1 MMIDTHCHLDIKDYD
16 DIDSVINNMDGN
28 IMIASG
34 CNMQTNKRVL
44 ELVNKY
50 NNIYGTIGVH
60 PEEINDNFAENLKF
74 IEKNLDNP
82 KIVGIGEI
90 GLDYYWNKNNKQQ
103 QVDAFIKQID
113 LAKKYNKPIVIH
125 SREAIEETYNILRDN
140 LGPIKATLH
149 CYSST
154 LDMAKKFLKLGV
166 NFGVGGVV
174 TFKNSTKLQEVV
186 KGLDIENFMLE
197 TDSPYL
203 TPEPFR
209 GKKNEPYNIIYVAKK
224 IAEIKDMPLEKVLEI
239 TTQNAINQFDLN
251 M

>member
-1 MMIDTHCHLDIKDYD
+1 MMIDTHCHLDTKDYE
-16 DIDSVINNMDGN
+16 DIDLVINNMNGN

-34 CNMQTNKRVL
+34 CNMQTNKRVI

-60 PEEINDNFAENLKF
+60 PEEITNDFEENLKF
-74 IEKNLDNP
+74 IEKNMNNP

-90 GLDYYWNKNNKQQ
+90 GLDYYWNKSNKEQ
-103 QVDAFIKQID
+103 QVDAFIKQIE

-140 LGPIKATLH
+140 LGSIKATLH

-166 NFGVGGVV
+166 NFGVGGVL
-174 TFKNSTKLQEVV
+174 TFKNSTKLQEFV
-186 KGLDIENFMLE
+186 KGIDIENFMLE

-224 IAEIKDMPLEKVLEI
+224 IAEIKDIPLEKVLEI
-239 TTQNAINQFDLN
+239 TTQNAINQFDLKL
-251 M
+251 